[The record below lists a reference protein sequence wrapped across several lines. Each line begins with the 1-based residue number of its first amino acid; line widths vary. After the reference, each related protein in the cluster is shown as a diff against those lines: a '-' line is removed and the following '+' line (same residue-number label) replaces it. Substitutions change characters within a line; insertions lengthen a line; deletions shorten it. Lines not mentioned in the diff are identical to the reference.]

1 MEWRSTINEFLE
13 YLQQVKQS
21 SANTVMAYRNDLT
34 QFADFLG
41 TTLPGNATW
50 ADIKPEHIDAYVARL
65 TAGSYTPSTTARKIA
80 AMKTLFHWLAQDR
93 GDRPRYVNDDPTV
106 HLRSPKVQKRAPR
119 VLTEEEV
126 SRLFE
131 AASKM
136 PPPRSLRDRALL
148 EVIYSTGMRVSEA
161 INLKLGDI
169 DFESAAVRCAG
180 RGTRQRVSPLTVNAM
195 NALRDYLDHARADMM
210 GSATTDFVFLNPLGT
225 KLTRQAVWQLT
236 RQYAQQAGIE
246 GELTPHTLRH
256 SRAAHMLNSGE
267 EIKRVQEWL
276 GHANLATTQMY
287 RPKTAAAKETGLVAV
302 SQPLEQPLEPVAAQP
317 AES

>member
-1 MEWRSTINEFLE
+1 MEWRSTINDFLD

-21 SANTVMAYRNDLT
+21 SANTVMAYRNDLS
-34 QFADFLG
+34 QFADFLS
-41 TTLPGNATW
+41 TTMPAGSSW
-50 ADIKPEHIDAYVARL
+50 SDVKPEHIDAYVAKL
-65 TAGSYTPSTTARKIA
+65 TSGNYTPSTTARKIA
-80 AMKTLFHWLAQDR
+80 AMKTLFHWLSEDR
-93 GDRPRYVNDDPTV
+93 GDAHRHVSDDPTV

-119 VLTEEEV
+119 LLTEEEV

-131 AASKM
+131 AASKT

-161 INLKLGDI
+161 ISLKLGDI
-169 DFESAAVRCAG
+169 DFESGTVRCAG
-180 RGTRQRVSPLTVNAM
+180 RGTRQRVAPLTLNAI
-195 NALRDYLDHARADMM
+195 NALRDYLDRARADMM

-236 RQYAQQAGIE
+236 RQYAQQAGVE

-267 EIKRVQEWL
+267 DIKRVQEWL

-287 RPKTAAAKETGLVAV
+287 RPKTSVNKETSLVPV
-302 SQPLEQPLEPVAAQP
+302 SAPLEPLADLSDQ
-317 AES
+317 